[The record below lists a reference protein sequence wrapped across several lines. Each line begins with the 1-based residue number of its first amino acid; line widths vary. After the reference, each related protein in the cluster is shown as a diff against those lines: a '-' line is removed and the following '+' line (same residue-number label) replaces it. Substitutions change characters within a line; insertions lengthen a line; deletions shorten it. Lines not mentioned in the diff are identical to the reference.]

1 MGICCYVTYM
11 ASLFIKTEV
20 RFIMD
25 KARDEVLLKIIRM
38 INGYIVAKDRPG
50 HFDCICNY
58 LEYANNNKHI
68 TNEEYE
74 AYLRKVSI
82 G

>member
-1 MGICCYVTYM
+1 MN
-11 ASLFIKTEV
+11 KT
-20 RFIMD
+20 
-25 KARDEVLLKIIRM
+25 RDEVLLKINRM
-38 INGYIVAKDRPG
+38 VDGYIAAKDRPG

-74 AYLRKVSI
+74 AYLHRISI

>member
-1 MGICCYVTYM
+1 MGIRSYACYV
-11 ASLFIKTEV
+11 ASLFINKQAKL
-20 RFIMD
+20 IMD
-25 KARDEVLLKIIRM
+25 NIRNEVLLKINRM
-38 INGYIVAKDRPG
+38 INGYIVARDRPG

-58 LEYANNNKHI
+58 LEYANSNKHI
-68 TNEEYE
+68 TNKEYE